1 MSNQT
6 NPNLILFQVRQE
18 RYRFETLMKSFT
30 QPPDF
35 HVDYMV
41 NLYSINLIPKPF
53 FPFNQ

>member
-53 FPFNQ
+53 FSI